1 MRWAEGAAISI
12 VGDENLAWS
21 TDRLLKLLAPLVA
34 SVVCCTVAAPAFAQ
48 LRIVDYNI
56 AQNYDVAA
64 DPNDGLQT
72 IFAAIGA
79 EVRNG
84 FSKSIDVLAVQE
96 ADTDGTDAVALAA
109 ILNGIYG
116 VTTYAAAPVPGN
128 GVSGG
133 NGLPGLVYN
142 SASVSLLGTIAFG
155 DVGSGSTQQPRSSL
169 RYQLRPT
176 GYDASADFYVYN
188 NHYKSDDSS
197 TDQARRNIEA
207 QGVRANSDALGEG
220 TSAIY
225 VGDFNV
231 YHSGEAMYQT
241 LLAAGPGQ
249 AVDPASFTKLYH
261 TQSPATTLAFPG
273 QVLGGMDDRFDF
285 QLITGELQDS
295 EGMSQLTGSYHTFGN
310 DGTHTTNGAINTGT
324 GAAPDVLTALAQ
336 SSDHLPVVADYQLPA
351 KLGVQV
357 ASIPTSVAAGAAVS
371 IDVLIENM
379 ASAITALGVDELD
392 YTLSVTGDLLGGT
405 TGTIAALAAGQT
417 RQFSLN
423 TSTPGLKSGVVTV
436 STSSQGAANALFTLP
451 VSFIVGG
458 GGEPV
463 RTTIAK
469 DDFDAPLNLV
479 SFQQTPPAGTYTAA
493 ASGFGEFQVGVSAT
507 IPFALLDDSAGA
519 FPTDAV
525 GVIKSTA
532 KTDAW
537 FGVTD
542 TLDNAM
548 PANNPSGEGTA
559 TWAFDVSEASALE
572 VSIDMGAMGDF
583 EATGVNRDRFDWTY
597 SLDGGDFL
605 PLFTSS
611 VDEAASATYTL
622 ADGDMFNLDDPLSMT
637 PTGGVAMQLSNIL
650 QTLTAPIAGLG
661 DSLTL
666 RLIAKT
672 DGTSE
677 AYAFDN
683 ITVTGLVASFAAA
696 DFNDDGF
703 VDGDDL
709 ATWQLNFGL
718 PSGAAKNQGDAD
730 LDGDV
735 DGADFLA
742 WQQQWTGAGAVVA
755 AAAAVPE
762 PSSVLLLLTAFLS
775 FARRRTNGQG

>member
-1 MRWAEGAAISI
+1 MRPFLLF
-12 VGDENLAWS
+12 GDEKLSWS
-21 TDRLLKLLAPLVA
+21 IGRLLNLFAPLVA
-34 SVVCCTVAAPAFAQ
+34 SVASCVITSPAFAQ

-56 AQNYDVAA
+56 AQNYDIAA
-64 DPNDGLQT
+64 DPNDGLET
-72 IFAAIGA
+72 IFTAIGA
-79 EVRNG
+79 EVING
-84 FSKSIDVLAVQE
+84 FAQPIDVLAVQE

-142 SASVSLLGTIAFG
+142 SASVSLIGTMAFG

-176 GYDASADFYVYN
+176 GYDATADFYVYN

-207 QGVRANSDALGEG
+207 QGIRANSDALGEG
-220 TSAIY
+220 THAIY
-225 VGDFNV
+225 AGDFNV
-231 YHSGEAMYQT
+231 YSSNEAMYQT

-249 AVDPASFTKLYH
+249 AVDPATFTKLYH

-285 QLITGELQDS
+285 QLITGEFQDN
-295 EGMSQLTGSYHTFGN
+295 EGLSQLAGSYRTFGN
-310 DGTHTTNGAINTGT
+310 NGTHTTNGAITTGT
-324 GAAPDVLTALAQ
+324 GAAANVLTALAQ

-357 ASIPTSVAAGAAVS
+357 ASIPASVAAGAAVS
-371 IDVLIENM
+371 IDVLINNL
-379 ASAITALGVDELD
+379 ANAITSLGADELD

-436 STSSQGAANALFTLP
+436 STNSQGAANALFTLP

-479 SFQQTPPAGTYTAA
+479 SHQQTPTVGTYTAP
-493 ASGFGEFQVGVSAT
+493 ASGFGEFQVGVSAA
-507 IPFALLDDSAGA
+507 IPFALLDDSTGS

-525 GVIKSTA
+525 GVINSTT

-542 TLDNAM
+542 SVDNAM

-559 TWAFDVSEASALE
+559 TWTFDVSGASALE

-583 EATGVNRDRFDWTY
+583 EATGTNRDRFDWTY

-611 VDEAASATYTL
+611 VDEATSATYTL
-622 ADGDMFNLDDPLSMT
+622 ADGDMFNVDDPLSMT
-637 PTGGVAMQLSNIL
+637 PTGDAALQLSNVL

-661 DSLTL
+661 EQLIL

-677 AYAFDN
+677 AYVFDN

-696 DFNDDGF
+696 DFNEDGF

-709 ATWQLNFGL
+709 AAWQTNFGM
-718 PSGAAKNQGDAD
+718 PTGAAKDDGDAD

-742 WQQQWTGAGAVVA
+742 WQQQWTGAGAGVA
-755 AAAAVPE
+755 ASAAVPE
-762 PSSVLLLLTAFLS
+762 PTSAMLLFTALLGLLW
-775 FARRRTNGQG
+775 RRTNGQG

>member
-1 MRWAEGAAISI
+1 MRWAEGAAISV
-12 VGDENLAWS
+12 VGDEKLNWS
-21 TDRLLKLLAPLVA
+21 TGRLLNLLAPLAA
-34 SVVCCTVAAPAFAQ
+34 SVVCCSVAAPAFAQ

-56 AQNYDVAA
+56 AQNYDIAD

-72 IFAAIGA
+72 IFTAIGA

-84 FSKSIDVLAVQE
+84 FAKPIDVLAVQE
-96 ADTDGTDAVALAA
+96 ADADGTDAVALAA

-116 VTTYAAAPVPGN
+116 VTTYAAAPVPAN

-142 SASVSLLGTIAFG
+142 SASVNLLGTIAFG

-169 RYQLRPT
+169 RFQLRPT

-207 QGVRANSDALGEG
+207 QGIRANSDALGEG
-220 TSAIY
+220 THAIY
-225 VGDFNV
+225 AGDFNV

-285 QLITGELQDS
+285 QLITS
-295 EGMSQLTGSYHTFGN
+295 EFEDNEGLSQLSGSYRTFGN
-310 DGTHTTNGAINTGT
+310 NGTHTTNGAITTGT
-324 GAAPDVLTALAQ
+324 GAAPNVLTALAQ

-371 IDVLIENM
+371 IDVLINNL
-379 ASAITALGVDELD
+379 ASAITALGADELD
-392 YTLSVTGDLLGGT
+392 YALSVSGDLLGSAS
-405 TGTIAALAAGQT
+405 GTIAALAAGQT

-436 STSSQGAANALFTLP
+436 STNSQGAANALFTLP

-479 SFQQTPPAGTYTAA
+479 NFSQTPAVGVFTDAQD
-493 ASGFGEFQVGVSAT
+493 GFQRYQVGVSSS
-507 IPFALLDDSAGA
+507 IPNDLMDDSTST
-519 FPTDAV
+519 FPNDSWGIINRAT
-525 GVIKSTA
+525 KS
-532 KTDAW
+532 DGW
-537 FGVTD
+537 FGMAD
-542 TLDNAM
+542 TFNDQ
-548 PANNPSGEGTA
+548 NPTGDVTA

-572 VSIDMGAMGDF
+572 VSIDMAAMGNF
-583 EATGVNRDRFDWTY
+583 ELADVFNWTF
-597 SLDGGDFL
+597 SIDGNPFA

-611 VDEAASATYTL
+611 VNEGGTANYTL
-622 ADGDMFNLDDPLSMT
+622 ADGDIFSVIDPVSMAVAGG
-637 PTGGVAMQLSNIL
+637 PTVQLSNVL
-650 QTLTAPIAGLG
+650 QTLTASIVGTG
-661 DSLTL
+661 DVLTL
-666 RLIAKT
+666 RF
-672 DGTSE
+672 DGNTNGDDE
-677 AYAFDN
+677 AYVFDN
-683 ITVTGLVASFAAA
+683 IVVTGLVASFAAA
-696 DFNDDGF
+696 DFNEDGC

-709 ATWQLNFGL
+709 ATWQTNFGL
-718 PSGAAKNQGDAD
+718 PSGAAKDDGDAD

-742 WQQQWTGAGAVVA
+742 WQQQWTGAGAGVA
-755 AAAAVPE
+755 ASAAVPE
-762 PSSVLLLLTAFLS
+762 PASAWLMLTALLGL
-775 FARRRTNGQG
+775 AWRRTNGQG

>member
-1 MRWAEGAAISI
+1 MTR
-12 VGDENLAWS
+12 LAG
-21 TDRLLKLLAPLVA
+21 RLLNFLAPLVA
-34 SVVCCTVAAPAFAQ
+34 CVVVCITAAPASAQ

-56 AQNYDVAA
+56 AQNYDIAG
-64 DPNDGLQT
+64 DPNNGLQT
-72 IFAAIGA
+72 IFTAIGV

-84 FSKSIDVLAVQE
+84 FAKPIDVLAVQE
-96 ADTDGTDAVALAA
+96 ANTDGTDAVALAA

-116 VTTYAAAPVPGN
+116 VTTYAAVPVPAN
-128 GVSGG
+128 SVSGG

-142 SASVSLLGTIAFG
+142 SASVSLVGTFAFG
-155 DVGSGSTQQPRSSL
+155 DVGSDSTQQPRSSL

-176 GYDASADFYVYN
+176 GYDATADFYVYN

-197 TDQARRNIEA
+197 TDQARRNVEA
-207 QGVRANSDALGEG
+207 QGIRANSDALGEG
-220 TSAIY
+220 AHAIY

-231 YHSGEAMYQT
+231 YHSGEPMYQT

-249 AVDPASFTKLYH
+249 AIDPASFTKLYH
-261 TQSPATTLAFPG
+261 TQSPAIESAFTG

-285 QLITGELQDS
+285 QLITGEFQDN
-295 EGMSQLTGSYHTFGN
+295 EGLSQLAGSYRAFGN
-310 DGTHTTNGAINTGT
+310 DGTHTTNGALTTGT
-324 GAAPDVLTALAQ
+324 GAAPNVLTALAQ

-357 ASIPTSVAAGAAVS
+357 AAIPTSVAAGASVS
-371 IDVLIENM
+371 IDVLINNL
-379 ASAITALGVDELD
+379 ANAITALGADELD
-392 YTLSVTGDLLGGT
+392 YTLSVTGDLLGSAA
-405 TGTIAALAAGQT
+405 GTIAALAAGQT
-417 RQFSLN
+417 RHFSLN
-423 TSTPGLKSGVVTV
+423 TATPGLKSGVVTV
-436 STSSQGAANALFTLP
+436 STTSQGAANALFTLP

-469 DDFDAPLNLV
+469 DDFDSPLNLV
-479 SFQQTPPAGTYTAA
+479 NFQQAPTAGTYTAP
-493 ASGFGEFQVGVSAT
+493 ASGFGEFQVGVSAS
-507 IPFALLDDSAGA
+507 IPFALLDDSTGP
-519 FPTDAV
+519 FPTDSI
-525 GVIKSTA
+525 GVINSTT

-542 TLDNAM
+542 TLDNADPM
-548 PANNPSGEGTA
+548 NNPSGEGTA
-559 TWAFDVSEASALE
+559 TWIFDVSGSSALE
-572 VSIDMGAMGDF
+572 VSIDLGAMGDF

-597 SLDGGDFL
+597 SLDGEDFL

-611 VDEAASATYTL
+611 VDEDASAVYAL
-622 ADGDMFNLDDPLSMT
+622 ADGDTFNLQDPLSMT
-637 PTGGVAMQLSNIL
+637 PTGAAAVQLSNVL

-661 DSLTL
+661 ELLTL
-666 RLIAKT
+666 RLVAKT

-683 ITVTGLVASFAAA
+683 INITGLVASFAAA
-696 DFNDDGF
+696 DFNEDGF

-709 ATWQLNFGL
+709 AAWQTNFGL
-718 PSGAAKNQGDAD
+718 PSGAAKDDGDAD

-742 WQQQWTGAGAVVA
+742 WQQQWTGAGAGVA
-755 AAAAVPE
+755 ASAAVPE
-762 PSSVLLLLTAFLS
+762 PTSAMLLFTALLGLVW
-775 FARRRTNGQG
+775 RRTNG